1 VTSAPAGT
9 CIGPYRVERVIGAG
23 GWSTVYAVID
33 KAGQRWA
40 LKRLRDDLGA
50 DALARF
56 RREVDSLRRIA
67 HPGVVRLIDAG
78 VDGGA
83 PYLVTPVVGGPTLR
97 SALTEGPLLPEVA
110 LALIIAAAHAVG
122 AIHAAGLVH
131 RDLKPDNLVIDR
143 DGAVIVIDLGL
154 ALGPEHSRH
163 TAEDT
168 LTGSVPYMAP
178 EQIDDR
184 TPSPASDVWAL
195 GVVLFEAIAGRRPF
209 QRRRGSEEVAAI
221 LAGRAPRLT
230 ELAPAASDALAAV
243 VAACLDAD
251 PARRPASGAALARE
265 LEALVDWTDV
275 AALPAA
281 RARWCAAPVEVA
293 AAIAAARAVE
303 LAAAAEAA
311 HAAGDRFGA
320 TRLIERGLGYRPD
333 DAGLGALVERVLGGR
348 SPAKTIRGAAPA
360 PARASAASVA
370 AVSAGAVRPS
380 QPAASVRDAPVATP
394 RARRWPW
401 WLAAGVAVMI
411 GVGVLAARPWAR
423 APQPGAAAAS
433 DPAATTADAPGAPAA
448 VERTAPAAV
457 VPSAPAAT
465 AAPLPPSAPTTGET
479 RPAHVRPSRPAPR
492 PEAP

>member
-1 VTSAPAGT
+1 MTSAPAGT

-23 GWSTVYAVID
+23 GWSTVYEVVDA
-33 KAGQRWA
+33 AGQRWA

-50 DALARF
+50 DALVRF

-78 VDGGA
+78 VDGAA

-97 SALTEGPLLPEVA
+97 SALTDGPLVPEVA

-163 TAEDT
+163 TAEDA

-195 GVVLFEAIAGRRPF
+195 GVVLFEAIGGRRPF

-230 ELAPAASDALAAV
+230 ELAPAASDELAAV

-348 SPAKTIRGAAPA
+348 SPAQTIRGAAPA
-360 PARASAASVA
+360 PARASGAVVAAAAGGSGGAAS
-370 AVSAGAVRPS
+370 PS
-380 QPAASVRDAPVATP
+380 RPAAGPVVTP
-394 RARRWPW
+394 HARRWPW
-401 WLAAGVAVMI
+401 WLAAGVAVVI

-423 APQPGAAAAS
+423 APQPGAPAAS

-448 VERTAPAAV
+448 VELTAPAAV

-465 AAPLPPSAPTTGET
+465 SAPLPPSAPTTGET
-479 RPAHVRPSRPAPR
+479 RPAHVRPSRPASP